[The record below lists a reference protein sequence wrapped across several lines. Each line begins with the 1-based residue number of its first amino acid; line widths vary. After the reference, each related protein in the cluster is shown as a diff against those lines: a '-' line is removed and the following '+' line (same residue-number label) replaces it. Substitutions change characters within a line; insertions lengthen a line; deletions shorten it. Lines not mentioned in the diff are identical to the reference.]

1 MVQRYSYV
9 LWRKPCLHIS
19 RVAESSR
26 AHGHGT
32 DGCSLQLECQYRAP
46 LSPLDEHSRADQS
59 WTEQGP
65 LATLQNTLQTP
76 RPHSRCCSSEITL
89 LHPRDMVQSV
99 SRPTSKPRQPPWS
112 GRWILVRVEP
122 GLGNRMGESC
132 LKGNCTRILGLSQ
145 FHPSYPIQ
153 SACSSWLHALVGVF
167 SLLFFSLCGYILVIL
182 SLTCMF

>member
-76 RPHSRCCSSEITL
+76 RPHSRCCSSAMTL
-89 LHPRDMVQSV
+89 LPPQYRARSV
-99 SRPTSKPRQPPWS
+99 SSSIQAQVGTMKRAMNTGQSRTWTRQQN
-112 GRWILVRVEP
+112 GRVMFERKLYKNFRFKSI
-122 GLGNRMGESC
+122 
-132 LKGNCTRILGLSQ
+132 
-145 FHPSYPIQ
+145 
-153 SACSSWLHALVGVF
+153 SS
-167 SLLFFSLCGYILVIL
+167 IL
-182 SLTCMF
+182 SNSKCM